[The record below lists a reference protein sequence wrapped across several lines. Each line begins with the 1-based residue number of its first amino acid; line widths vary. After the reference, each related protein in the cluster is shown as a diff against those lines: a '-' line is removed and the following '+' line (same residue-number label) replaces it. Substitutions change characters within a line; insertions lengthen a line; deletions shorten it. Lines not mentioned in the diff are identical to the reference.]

1 MLSLY
6 LLSWKKV
13 MALDCNRDKENG
25 KVINSIFCSNYG
37 TTKASI
43 KKYQAETSRQLE
55 TWLSHLHKR
64 PGNTIADKSEMAFK
78 ILDILEFRILDC
90 KTKLLKSVC
99 LCMYIYIL
107 ILSFVTKAFHRP
119 VMFRFGFQRRSFSKF
134 MLGL

>member
-1 MLSLY
+1 
-6 LLSWKKV
+6 

-43 KKYQAETSRQLE
+43 RKYQAETSRQLE

-64 PGNTIADKSEMAFK
+64 PGNTIANNSEMAFK

-90 KTKLLKSVC
+90 ETKLLKSVC
-99 LCMYIYIL
+99 VCTYI
-107 ILSFVTKAFHRP
+107 F
-119 VMFRFGFQRRSFSKF
+119 
-134 MLGL
+134 